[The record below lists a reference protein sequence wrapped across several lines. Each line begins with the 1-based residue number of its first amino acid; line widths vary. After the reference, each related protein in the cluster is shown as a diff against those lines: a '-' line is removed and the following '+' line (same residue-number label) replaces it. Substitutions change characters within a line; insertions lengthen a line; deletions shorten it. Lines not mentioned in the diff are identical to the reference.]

1 VHAVHTGLTAPADL
15 LQHRFPESAPIDM
28 NRSRTGPPIL
38 PAYALRHTVLSMQS
52 RKRHSQIRVGLALLT
67 PLLLS
72 AACSRQ
78 EDSAVVSP
86 ATTVVVPA
94 TPAMPYEY
102 RNPIQE
108 RSNALNEE
116 PVVANEGRFPELEKL
131 RSEYL
136 IPESAEVARTNVRAA
151 ARAFGAAVLYSIRE
165 PRVSG
170 LNLYLPNHPNHVT
183 LPAGLNAIGRAS
195 LHGRDAVSGVDVG
208 PSVPDENGRVW
219 VAVFMGAS
227 GPIGAVESYCVG
239 VTLDSNGV
247 TVEVA
252 IEEIASRVV
261 RQPLDRSDFVEVE
274 CQLDLEA
281 RLDDG
286 FAPGV

>member
-1 VHAVHTGLTAPADL
+1 MPAWAGVA
-15 LQHRFPESAPIDM
+15 RT
-28 NRSRTGPPIL
+28 RSPPIW
-38 PAYALRHTVLSMQS
+38 PAYVLRRTVLPMQS
-52 RKRHSQIRVGLALLT
+52 RKRHSRIRIGLALLT

-72 AACSRQ
+72 AACARQ
-78 EDSAVVSP
+78 EDGAVAPP
-86 ATTVVVPA
+86 ATTVLVPP

-108 RSNALNEE
+108 RSNALNKEA
-116 PVVANEGRFPELEKL
+116 VIANEGRFPELEKL
-131 RSEYL
+131 RAEYL
-136 IPESAEVARTNVRAA
+136 IPESVEVSRVNVRSA

-183 LPAGLNAIGRAS
+183 LPAGLNAIGRAA

-239 VTLDSNGV
+239 VTLASDGIR
-247 TVEVA
+247 VEVL
-252 IEEIASRVV
+252 IEEIDSRVV